1 MENLSDKNKELLQA
15 AILRKKRRDGAKADI
30 EYFASYYLSH
40 ILSNK
45 TPAFHIEIRKMLF
58 SHKRL
63 GIAAPRGFAKS
74 TNVQIIYAIYCLLFN
89 RGEDILSISQ
99 SSIMAEDWVRK
110 TKF

>member
-1 MENLSDKNKELLQA
+1 MKMKKESLVDKNLTIQALQ
-15 AILRKKRRDGAKADI
+15 RTQRRNQARADI
-30 EYFASYYLSH
+30 EFFTSYYLSH
-40 ILSNK
+40 VLENK

-58 SHKRL
+58 KHNRL

-99 SSIMAEDWVRK
+99 SSIMA
-110 TKF
+110 